1 MRDTLKGLKKTMDD
15 LDRSYKADIQKR
27 VLEKTKEVIE
37 SSPNQA
43 LLVMAME
50 TGASAKVNF
59 IFLMK
64 VLRLRFCEAKRN
76 CRSGRK

>member
-59 IFLMK
+59 IFL
-64 VLRLRFCEAKRN
+64 RLRFCEAKRN